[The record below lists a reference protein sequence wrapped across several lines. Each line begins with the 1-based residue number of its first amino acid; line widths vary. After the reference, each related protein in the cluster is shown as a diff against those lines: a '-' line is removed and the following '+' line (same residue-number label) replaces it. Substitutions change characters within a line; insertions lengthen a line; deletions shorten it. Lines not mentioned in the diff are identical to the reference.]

1 MWYELHP
8 GDIFFSVELH
18 ASEARG
24 FTPLAEGYFSLVRK
38 NKY

>member
-8 GDIFFSVELH
+8 GDIFCSEELR

-24 FTPLAEGYFSLVRK
+24 FTPLAEGLF
-38 NKY
+38 